1 MFVKEKLQPMLE
13 ELKANFESL
22 VSLYEKEKGKNE
34 TLSTRLSESEAA
46 CESYKKQISELERK
60 VESLNL
66 TEAFM
71 SPGDSSAAAKEK
83 IEKLIK
89 EIDKCISLLEK

>member
-1 MFVKEKLQPMLE
+1 MLD

-22 VSLYEKEKGKNE
+22 VALYEKEKGKNE
-34 TLSTRLSESEAA
+34 ALSVRLSESEAA
-46 CESYKKQISELERK
+46 CESYKKQISELEKK

-71 SPGDSSAAAKEK
+71 SQGDSSAAAKEK

>member
-1 MFVKEKLQPMLE
+1 MFVKEKLQSMLE

-22 VSLYEKEKGKNE
+22 VALYEKEKGKNE
-34 TLSTRLSESEAA
+34 TLSARLSESEAA

>member
-1 MFVKEKLQPMLE
+1 MLE

-34 TLSTRLSESEAA
+34 VLSTRLSESEAA

-60 VESLNL
+60 VENLNL

-83 IEKLIK
+83 IEKLIR

>member
-1 MFVKEKLQPMLE
+1 MFVKEKLQSMLE

-22 VSLYEKEKGKNE
+22 VALYEKEKGKNE
-34 TLSTRLSESEAA
+34 ILSARLIESEAA